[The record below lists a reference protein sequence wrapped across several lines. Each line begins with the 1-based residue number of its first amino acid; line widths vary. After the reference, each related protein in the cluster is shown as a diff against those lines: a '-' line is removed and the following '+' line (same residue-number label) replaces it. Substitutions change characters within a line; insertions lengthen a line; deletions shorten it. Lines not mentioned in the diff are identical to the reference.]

1 MLESLFV
8 KGNGCACLIV
18 FHMCLAAS
26 VTHLFLGLPTFLLRG
41 SFGSIEFLLNVVC
54 FAGLLLF
61 CVSIRVYLFAL
72 LSWYATANG
81 LTFFG
86 ILFAGVLCLIHSLA
100 LPYTSS
106 LVLLLSMNVVFIFK
120 IFRKPELEYLKFP

>member
-1 MLESLFV
+1 MLKSLFV
-8 KGNGCACLIV
+8 KGNGCDCLIV

-54 FAGLLLF
+54 FTGLLLF
-61 CVSIRVYLFAL
+61 CLSIRVYLFAL

-86 ILFAGVLCLIHSLA
+86 ILFVGSPIHFFVGVAPVYECGFHFQDFS
-100 LPYTSS
+100 
-106 LVLLLSMNVVFIFK
+106 
-120 IFRKPELEYLKFP
+120 